1 VHFHRESAWSRS
13 PYLFKVARAAS
24 GWPFREID
32 MPTSEE
38 KFAEEVLA
46 CVDDLNA
53 VLPRLA
59 ARYEDLVIVAALAE
73 HVGGALRIFMHA
85 GLCSPEQ
92 AHRVLKHVQDTA
104 FSAQLEA
111 VLQESEQVQ

>member
-1 VHFHRESAWSRS
+1 
-13 PYLFKVARAAS
+13 
-24 GWPFREID
+24 

-38 KFAEEVLA
+38 RFAENVLS

-85 GLCSPEQ
+85 GICSPEQ
-92 AHRVLKHVQDTA
+92 ARRVLSHVRDTA
-104 FSAQLEA
+104 FARELEEEA
-111 VLQESEQVQ
+111 LELPESRQ

>member
-1 VHFHRESAWSRS
+1 MSTA
-13 PYLFKVARAAS
+13 
-24 GWPFREID
+24 
-32 MPTSEE
+32 EE
-38 KFAEEVLA
+38 KFAASVLA

-85 GLCSPEQ
+85 GICNPVQ
-92 AHRVLKHVQDTA
+92 ARRVLAHLEETA
-104 FSAQLEA
+104 FSRNIRD
-111 VLQESEQVQ
+111 VQEGPDLVQ